1 VLQRTGVGDTVEE
14 ESLNR
19 KALHKTVLYVLKVVP
34 MVIAGICLVNTTLS
48 YYDIDLSILSYI
60 VFWLM
65 LSFLYIA
72 SYAFRFCKYHRMFL
86 HYVAVS
92 TILCSID
99 YEWGLPIEDW
109 EYLILHFI
117 IAGIFLFLV
126 LYYHEKEKDSVEA
139 YR

>member
-1 VLQRTGVGDTVEE
+1 
-14 ESLNR
+14 
-19 KALHKTVLYVLKVVP
+19 
-34 MVIAGICLVNTTLS
+34 
-48 YYDIDLSILSYI
+48 
-60 VFWLM
+60 
-65 LSFLYIA
+65 
-72 SYAFRFCKYHRMFL
+72 MFL

-109 EYLILHFI
+109 KYLILHFI

-126 LYYHEKEKDSVEA
+126 LYYHEKEKDGVEA